1 MKNPHY
7 QNVEFDVIVI
17 GAGTAGIYLLHR
29 LREVGF
35 TVLAVEAASDVGG
48 TWYWNRYPGARCDV
62 DSIFYSYQFD
72 EDLQQEWVWTERY
85 ASQPEILD
93 YLSFVADRFNLRP
106 HIQFNT
112 RVQSVH
118 YNEARK
124 FWRVESEGGKCVTAT
139 YCIMATGCL
148 SIANTPNFLGL
159 RDFDGPVY
167 HTARWPH
174 EPVNF
179 SGLRVG
185 LIGTGS
191 SAVQI
196 IPEVAREAA
205 HLTVFQRT
213 ANYVVPARNRPLEC
227 EELRK
232 IKADYSS
239 LREDAKNTFGGFNFY
254 PNENSAIETT
264 IEEVDREYEK
274 RWQAGGLS
282 FMGAFSDLTYD
293 ANANKTAQDFV
304 RGKIRGIVE
313 DPKVAELLSP
323 QGVFGCKRLC
333 LDSGY
338 FETFNRPN
346 VKLVNVGATPIE
358 SITRQGIRV
367 NGHEYEFDMLVIA
380 TGFDAMTGALLRMDI
395 KGRDKITLRDKWDEG
410 PKTYLGLATAGFPN
424 LFLVTGPGSP
434 SVLSNMVPSI
444 EQHVEWISDCLEYL
458 RNQKMTEIEADKSA
472 ENAWVDH
479 VDEVAGK
486 TLRYQCNS
494 WYLGAN
500 ISGKPRVFMPYI
512 GGMPSYV
519 EKCNTVAANGYEGFK
534 ITG

>member
-1 MKNPHY
+1 MKNPRH

-29 LREVGF
+29 LREIGF
-35 TVLAVEAASDVGG
+35 AVLAVEAASDVGG

-62 DSIFYSYQFD
+62 DSVFYSYQFD
-72 EDLQQEWVWTERY
+72 ENLQQEWVWTERY

-139 YCIMATGCL
+139 YCILATGCL
-148 SIANTPNFLGL
+148 SIANTPNFIGL
-159 RDFDGPVY
+159 HDFDGPVY

-239 LREDAKNTFGGFNFY
+239 LREDAKNTFGGFNFF
-254 PNENSAIETT
+254 PNEISAMETT
-264 IEEVDREYEK
+264 MEELDREYEK
-274 RWQAGGLS
+274 RWQL
-282 FMGAFSDLTYD
+282 F
-293 ANANKTAQDFV
+293 
-304 RGKIRGIVE
+304 
-313 DPKVAELLSP
+313 
-323 QGVFGCKRLC
+323 
-333 LDSGY
+333 
-338 FETFNRPN
+338 
-346 VKLVNVGATPIE
+346 PI
-358 SITRQGIRV
+358 
-367 NGHEYEFDMLVIA
+367 
-380 TGFDAMTGALLRMDI
+380 
-395 KGRDKITLRDKWDEG
+395 
-410 PKTYLGLATAGFPN
+410 
-424 LFLVTGPGSP
+424 
-434 SVLSNMVPSI
+434 
-444 EQHVEWISDCLEYL
+444 
-458 RNQKMTEIEADKSA
+458 
-472 ENAWVDH
+472 
-479 VDEVAGK
+479 
-486 TLRYQCNS
+486 
-494 WYLGAN
+494 
-500 ISGKPRVFMPYI
+500 
-512 GGMPSYV
+512 
-519 EKCNTVAANGYEGFK
+519 
-534 ITG
+534 